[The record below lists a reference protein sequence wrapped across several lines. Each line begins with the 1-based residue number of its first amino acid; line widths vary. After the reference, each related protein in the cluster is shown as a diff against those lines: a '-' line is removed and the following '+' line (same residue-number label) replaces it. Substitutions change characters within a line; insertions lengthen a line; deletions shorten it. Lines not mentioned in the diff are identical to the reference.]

1 MIEFLTSVIEV
12 LKLGTVILL
21 QLLFICGLVG
31 LVYCICTG
39 NANNKN
45 DIDEDLARKLRTLKK
60 EYPDKTVKSITIRK
74 NND

>member
-1 MIEFLTSVIEV
+1 MIEFLTSVVEFM
-12 LKLGTVILL
+12 KLVTVIFL

-45 DIDEDLARKLRTLKK
+45 DDIDEDLASKLRTIKK

-74 NND
+74 E